1 MKYYVDLDINIDRD
15 CVSKECMRFYLI
27 RNNKIP
33 IDTLNYVSILRSNQN
48 IIGTRVPII
57 DKATPY
63 KIEDNTFRLEF
74 YVDPERSNLYHNKY
88 GTNIVIPAKNSL
100 FGVFNFNITS
110 IDKRFIN
117 DLCHLYSN
125 SLIATLRTFD
135 KELNIIDDNGIYVN
149 NKKVSGYEINITDVN
164 IMITYALNLDFPKSR
179 YLYKKYLTRYQY
191 NRDNKFD
198 DSGITGIFNEIPD
211 LNLETFIDT
220 WKLTIDKLLK
230 EYKDGFI

>member
-15 CVSKECMRFYLI
+15 YVSKECMRFYLI

-33 IDTLNYVSILRSNQN
+33 IDTLNYISILRSNQN

-74 YVDPERSNLYHNKY
+74 YVDPGRSNLYHNKY

-179 YLYKKYLTRYQY
+179 YLYKKYLTQYQY

>member
-15 CVSKECMRFYLI
+15 YVSKECMRFYLI

-33 IDTLNYVSILRSNQN
+33 IDTLNYISILRSNQN

-63 KIEDNTFRLEF
+63 KIEDNIFRLEF

-179 YLYKKYLTRYQY
+179 YLYKKYLTQYQY

-198 DSGITGIFNEIPD
+198 DSGITGVFNEIPD

>member
-1 MKYYVDLDINIDRD
+1 
-15 CVSKECMRFYLI
+15 MRFYLI

-33 IDTLNYVSILRSNQN
+33 IDTLNYISILRSNQN

-100 FGVFNFNITS
+100 FGVLNFNITS

-179 YLYKKYLTRYQY
+179 YLYKKYLTQYQY

>member
-15 CVSKECMRFYLI
+15 YVSKECMRFYLI

-33 IDTLNYVSILRSNQN
+33 TDTLNYISILRSNQN

-63 KIEDNTFRLEF
+63 KIEDNTFRLEL
-74 YVDPERSNLYHNKY
+74 YVDPGRSNLYHNKY

-100 FGVFNFNITS
+100 FGVFNFNITG

-117 DLCHLYSN
+117 DLCHLYGN

-135 KELNIIDDNGIYVN
+135 KELSIIDDNGIYVN

-179 YLYKKYLTRYQY
+179 YLYKKYLTQYQY

>member
-15 CVSKECMRFYLI
+15 YVSKECMRFYLI

-33 IDTLNYVSILRSNQN
+33 IDTLNYISILRSNQN

-63 KIEDNTFRLEF
+63 KIENNTFRLEF

-179 YLYKKYLTRYQY
+179 YLYKKYLTQYQY

-198 DSGITGIFNEIPD
+198 DSGITGVFNEIPD

>member
-15 CVSKECMRFYLI
+15 YISKECMRFYLI

-33 IDTLNYVSILRSNQN
+33 IDTLNYISILRSNQN

-63 KIEDNTFRLEF
+63 KIENNTFRLEF

-179 YLYKKYLTRYQY
+179 YLYKKYLTQYQY